1 MPDATATPGTV
12 HLTNGKAIEIASID
26 ELLPQ
31 LEPLVPGNTG
41 YVQTLRRLR
50 EVEDLLAKLDKDQKI
65 TVTLAGGGE
74 MHFTLGQVLAYEHE
88 PLSA

>member
-12 HLTNGKAIEIASID
+12 HLKNGRAVEIASIE

-31 LEPLVPGNTG
+31 LEPLGSGNG
-41 YVQTLRRLR
+41 GWVQTLRRLKD
-50 EVEDLLAKLDKDQKI
+50 VEDQLAKIDRDQKI
-65 TVTLAGGGE
+65 TVTPAGGGQ
-74 MHFTLGQVLAYEHE
+74 MHFTLGQLLAYEHE